1 MASEFNAA
9 GFYKRLVEDGALTGI
24 RCNSCGHVSPEARP
38 MCPECRSTDLAWH
51 PFSGRATLSTF
62 TCISVVPDYW
72 GKKGYGRNNPY
83 CTGIVTLEEGP
94 RISARI
100 SGVDGSNPQSIRTG
114 MALSLD
120 LEDLDP
126 GRPSLAFRPA

>member
-1 MASEFNAA
+1 MSDQFNAA
-9 GFYKRLVEDGALTGI
+9 NFYKRLVEDQKLTGI
-24 RCNSCGHVSPEARP
+24 RCNACGQLSPEARP
-38 MCPECRSTDLAWH
+38 MCAACRSADLSWH
-51 PFSGRATLSTF
+51 AFSGRATLSTF

-83 CTGIVTLEEGP
+83 CSGIVTLEEGP

-100 SGVDGSNPQSIRTG
+100 TGVDGANPQSIRTG
-114 MALSLD
+114 MALDLD

-126 GRPSLAFRPA
+126 DRPSLAFRPA

>member
-9 GFYKRLVEDGALTGI
+9 NFYKRLLEDRQLTGI
-24 RCNSCGHVSPEARP
+24 RCNTCGFLSPEARP
-38 MCPECRSTDLAWH
+38 MCPVCRSTDLAWH
-51 PFSGRATLSTF
+51 PFSGKAVLSTF

-72 GKKGYGRNNPY
+72 GQKGFGRNNPY
-83 CTGIVTLEEGP
+83 CTGIVTLDEGP

-100 SGVDGSNPQSIRTG
+100 TGVDGSNPQSIRTG
-114 MALSLD
+114 TPLSLD

-126 GRPSLAFRPA
+126 ERPSLAFRPS